1 MRPFSLHIP
10 HQPPPTSNFYGH
22 IFQFLQFLL
31 EQQLIHYKQQFL
43 LEQQFQLLVSF
54 FTVEQSTI
62 VPLHLLPLCG

>member
-31 EQQLIHYKQQFL
+31 EQQ
-43 LEQQFQLLVSF
+43 FQLLVSF